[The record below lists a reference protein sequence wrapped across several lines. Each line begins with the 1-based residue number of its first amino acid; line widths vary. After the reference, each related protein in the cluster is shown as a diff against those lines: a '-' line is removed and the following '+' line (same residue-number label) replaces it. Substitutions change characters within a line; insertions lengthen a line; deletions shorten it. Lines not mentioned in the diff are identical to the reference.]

1 MNGVWPWLAL
11 VGLGAFHGIN
21 PAMGWLFAVGLGLQ
35 ARSGGAVVR
44 ALGPI
49 ALGHALSIAT
59 VVAVVVVAGSVV
71 DPVML
76 RLVAAVLL
84 VGFGGYR
91 VVRGYR
97 HKFRIGMV
105 AGFSDLV
112 VWSFLMATAH
122 GAGLMLAPVLL
133 MLLLSPGAG
142 GDLHAHA
149 AMLLVLGD
157 SLWVGL
163 LAVAVHTLSTLAVTG
178 MVAWVV
184 YDWIGLAILRRG
196 WINVDFLWDGALVGT
211 GLALLVNA
219 GLAAA
224 SNRPNEHRVFG
235 QSASGVP
242 EQAQVAPKYQHLNMP
257 VLRRF
262 HA

>member
-1 MNGVWPWLAL
+1 MNPGMNDVWPWLAL
-11 VGLGAFHGIN
+11 VALGAFHGIN

-35 ARSGGAVVR
+35 ARSGHAVVR

-49 ALGHALSIAT
+49 ALGHALSTAT
-59 VVAVVVVAGSVV
+59 VVAVVVLAGSVV
-71 DPVML
+71 DPVAL

-84 VGFGGYR
+84 VGFGCYR
-91 VVRGYR
+91 VLRGYR

-105 AGFSDLV
+105 AGFGDLV

-122 GAGLMLAPVLL
+122 GAGLMVAPVLL
-133 MLLLSPGAG
+133 MLPLCPGAG

-149 AMLLVLGD
+149 ATLLLLGD

-178 MVAWVV
+178 LVAWVV

-196 WINVDFLWDGALVGT
+196 WINLDFLWNGALVGT
-211 GLALLVNA
+211 GLVLLVSA

-224 SNRPNEHRVFG
+224 SNRPNAHHVVG
-235 QSASGVP
+235 QSVPALP
-242 EQAQVAPKYQHLNMP
+242 EQTGG
-257 VLRRF
+257 LRLSIST
-262 HA
+262 